1 MEPPLEFIL
10 SLWSRIFYIVQ
21 NEIYKSEIIFPSGCR
36 TVFLCCL
43 YDPPHNPTW
52 NCRLLGGHR
61 QDSHKLLVWYTPR
74 GPHLTTLHG
83 HPVHVGCLE
92 GATGRNKATQVQFTI
107 MTPFLEVSTS
117 AGSLLSFGFLRLF
130 KPETWKRAHFKYSK
144 GRRCELINFASL
156 VSI

>member
-1 MEPPLEFIL
+1 M
-10 SLWSRIFYIVQ
+10 Q

-52 NCRLLGGHR
+52 NCGLLGGHR
-61 QDSHKLLVWYTPR
+61 QDSHKPLVWYTPR

-92 GATGRNKATQVQFTI
+92 GATGRNKTTQVQFSI
-107 MTPFLEVSTS
+107 MTPFWK
-117 AGSLLSFGFLRLF
+117 SLQALGLCY
-130 KPETWKRAHFKYSK
+130 P
-144 GRRCELINFASL
+144 L
-156 VSI
+156 VSCGYLSLKRGSGPILSLPKVVVVYLPGVV